1 MNITPDKSPLRPEEK
16 PFSGSF
22 YNEVYKGTPLSLI
35 EEEAERQGPV
45 LDRIILPWLP
55 TERTS
60 RIYEAAC
67 GPGMMLRWLRK
78 RGYMNVSASDA
89 SATQIELARSAG
101 FPVKVGDSLQE
112 LRDAAALSLD
122 CVIAFN
128 FYEHLTRELMLD
140 FFSISARVLKP
151 GGCLILLGPNGDTP
165 VVGRALFNDI
175 THQWA
180 LTSYSFTQV
189 LKMAGF
195 GSVQFKDGA
204 TASIR
209 GGRLIKVPLIL
220 AAQTLLRI
228 LFRLAT
234 LERIEYFTSSFYI
247 CARKSSAPN
256 E

>member
-1 MNITPDKSPLRPEEK
+1 
-16 PFSGSF
+16 
-22 YNEVYKGTPLSLI
+22 V
-35 EEEAERQGPV
+35 
-45 LDRIILPWLP
+45 
-55 TERTS
+55 
-60 RIYEAAC
+60 
-67 GPGMMLRWLRK
+67 
-78 RGYMNVSASDA
+78 
-89 SATQIELARSAG
+89 G

-112 LRDAAALSLD
+112 LRDAPKDSVD
-122 CVIAFN
+122 CIIAFN
-128 FYEHLTRELMLD
+128 FYEHLTRELMLE

-195 GSVQFKDGA
+195 GSVQFKDGT

-209 GGRLIKVPLIL
+209 RGRLVKVPLIR
-220 AAQTLLRI
+220 AAQAFLRI

-234 LERIEYFTSSFYI
+234 LERIEYFSSSFYI
-247 CARKSSAPN
+247 CARKAQAPS